1 MSAPGFPA
9 GGYSMNLAGCVW
21 RFGKITDGPRVQE
34 ASTMQQKPASR
45 GPHGTFM
52 AAPCLAEPYTDV
64 VVRHF
69 PLLPCASGTAK
80 GIAFFSGDLVATL
93 LKSPALQRY
102 RLGQIAAA
110 VKGCWSAGPRVR
122 DPYRGRDAARVEAV
136 AHQLCEWEKG
146 GREPVV
152 NFPATIVRGGK

>member
-1 MSAPGFPA
+1 M
-9 GGYSMNLAGCVW
+9 VV
-21 RFGKITDGPRVQE
+21 KT
-34 ASTMQQKPASR
+34 ASIFMQKKPASR
-45 GPHGTFM
+45 GPHGTFHV
-52 AAPCLAEPYTDV
+52 AAPTLVEPYTDV

-110 VKGCWSAGPRVR
+110 VKVCWPRGQRVK
-122 DPYRGRDAARVEAV
+122 DPYRGRDDARVEAL
-136 AHQLCEWEKG
+136 AHQLCEWVKG
-146 GREPVV
+146 GREPDV
-152 NFPATIVRGGK
+152 NFPATIVQGGN